1 MVRPEKD
8 QNNGMAGRLHG
19 HQQQNTK
26 FQLTSAELHMT
37 NCYKGMDKTDTES
50 AGKERSWYQMHF
62 EIYYRISD

>member
-50 AGKERSWYQMHF
+50 AGKERS
-62 EIYYRISD
+62 